1 MFLTTPSDRHPI
13 KSAIAGHGCDVW
25 THITLTIDFPWYCL
39 SYSRRP
45 GATLGVE
52 GTEFLSKP
60 NQLAEFLSQTDSI
73 IQVDQLLLVS
83 PPRLNRTRHWQMEP
97 LAEVWRGHYED
108 SGFFVHAYVLQDGRR
123 YVDAP
128 DPEVWQ
134 GLKDVT
140 QLVRYSPPAIN

>member
-1 MFLTTPSDRHPI
+1 
-13 KSAIAGHGCDVW
+13 
-25 THITLTIDFPWYCL
+25 
-39 SYSRRP
+39 
-45 GATLGVE
+45 
-52 GTEFLSKP
+52 
-60 NQLAEFLSQTDSI
+60 
-73 IQVDQLLLVS
+73 
-83 PPRLNRTRHWQMEP
+83 MEP